1 MVAEPFPRL
10 DTRQQRPYTC
20 GMSADHRRGK
30 IGIALLGISGVVSFL
45 ADLGGARTTLAELWP
60 VISEPL
66 PLLALV
72 AAAVGV
78 GLVGESLWRWY
89 VPRRPRERFRQLA
102 PQIKERIISNDPSTD
117 AIISEVMRAKQ
128 RKKRFERIE
137 DDDTLTE
144 EEAIQMVTAKL
155 STDHELVGLKWM
167 EDRLR
172 TSLALK
178 LLRVGMP
185 ESREDLVLLLLLA
198 EQGLLR
204 HARLLFPYPRK
215 KRFGLGFGRDTDPL
229 TSDENETSG
238 QAALR

>member
-1 MVAEPFPRL
+1 
-10 DTRQQRPYTC
+10 
-20 GMSADHRRGK
+20 MSVDHRRGR

-72 AAAVGV
+72 AATGGV

-89 VPRRPRERFRQLA
+89 APRRPRERFRQLA
-102 PQIKERIISNDPSTD
+102 PQIKERIIANDPRTD
-117 AIISEVMRAKQ
+117 DTIISDFMRSEL
-128 RKKRFERIE
+128 RKKRFEKME

-144 EEAIQMVTAKL
+144 EEAIQVAIAEL
-155 STDHELVGLKWM
+155 STDHELAGLEWM
-167 EDRLR
+167 ENRLR

-178 LLRVGMP
+178 LLRVRMP

-204 HARLLFPYPRK
+204 HARLLFPYPGKNRL
-215 KRFGLGFGRDTDPL
+215 GLGFGRDTDPP
-229 TSDENETSG
+229 TRAENEISG
-238 QAALR
+238 QAAPR